1 MLVRCGPLVARLAVA
16 ALLVLASGCAWDGP
30 MSTVVRG
37 SDFNRAILR
46 VYTIITWATG
56 IIGLVVF
63 VVLGYILMRFRRPPD
78 TRLPAQIRGNTLLEL
93 GWTIM
98 PAIVL
103 LVIAIPTIQIIF
115 RTQTQGA
122 PAGALRVTVR
132 AWQWWWEFRYP
143 DLDVV
148 TANELHL
155 PVGRSVVLELEGPDV
170 IHSFWVP
177 HLGGKRDVVP
187 GRHNR
192 IVLTPETPGLHWGQ
206 CAEFCGASHAN
217 MGMRVLVQP
226 AAEFD
231 AWVAGQKATPPE
243 PTGAA
248 ADGQA
253 IFAKSACVGC
263 HTIAGVSAGVLA
275 PNLTH
280 YGVSAFVFFLIGGIE
295 ALIIRLQLV
304 RPYNTLVDAPTYNAL
319 FTMHGTTMIFL
330 AIMPLNAAFFNYM
343 IPLMIGARDVAFPRL
358 NALSYWIFLAG
369 GLFLNLSWLVGTPP
383 DGGWFGYA
391 NLTTRQF
398 SPGLSIDFWMLSLQV
413 LGASSV
419 IAAINFIVTV
429 LNMRAPGMTLMRMPL
444 FVWMSL
450 VVQFLIVLAF
460 PPVTVGLIFLM
471 FDRFFGTHF
480 FDVAAGGDLHLWQHL
495 FWIFGHPEV
504 YILILPA
511 FGIVSEVLPTFARKP
526 LFAAP
531 VVIYSGALIGFFGF
545 GVWGHH
551 MFAAGMGPVADAAF
565 SIATMLIAIPTG
577 VKIFNWL
584 ATLWGGAI
592 RTTTALHFAVGL

>member
-1 MLVRCGPLVARLAVA
+1 MPVRSGPLVARLAVA
-16 ALLVLASGCAWDGP
+16 ALVVLASGCAWDGP

-46 VYTIITWATG
+46 VYTIITWATA
-56 IIGLVVF
+56 IIGVLVF
-63 VVLGYILMRFRRPPD
+63 VVLGYVLVRFRRPPD
-78 TRLPAQIRGNTLLEL
+78 TRLPAQIRGNTLMEL

-103 LVIAIPTIQIIF
+103 LVIAIPTIQIVF

-132 AWQWWWEFRYP
+132 AWQWWWEFRYR

-155 PVGRSVVLELEGPDV
+155 PVGRTVVLDLEGPDV

-248 ADGQA
+248 ADGKA
-253 IFAKSACVGC
+253 IFAKNACVGC

-280 YGVSAFVFFLIGGIE
+280 FGG
-295 ALIIRLQLV
+295 RS
-304 RPYNTLVDAPTYNAL
+304 TL
-319 FTMHGTTMIFL
+319 
-330 AIMPLNAAFFNYM
+330 
-343 IPLMIGARDVAFPRL
+343 
-358 NALSYWIFLAG
+358 
-369 GLFLNLSWLVGTPP
+369 
-383 DGGWFGYA
+383 
-391 NLTTRQF
+391 
-398 SPGLSIDFWMLSLQV
+398 
-413 LGASSV
+413 
-419 IAAINFIVTV
+419 
-429 LNMRAPGMTLMRMPL
+429 
-444 FVWMSL
+444 
-450 VVQFLIVLAF
+450 
-460 PPVTVGLIFLM
+460 
-471 FDRFFGTHF
+471 
-480 FDVAAGGDLHLWQHL
+480 
-495 FWIFGHPEV
+495 
-504 YILILPA
+504 
-511 FGIVSEVLPTFARKP
+511 
-526 LFAAP
+526 
-531 VVIYSGALIGFFGF
+531 
-545 GVWGHH
+545 
-551 MFAAGMGPVADAAF
+551 AAGMWPNTPDNVAAWVRDPQR
-565 SIATMLIAIPTG
+565 LKPG
-577 VKIFNWL
+577 VKMPDL
-584 ATLWGGAI
+584 GLTDEQAK
-592 RTTTALHFAVGL
+592 AVAAYLTGLK

>member
-46 VYTIITWATG
+46 VYTFITWATG

-192 IVLTPETPGLHWGQ
+192 IVLTPNTPDNV
-206 CAEFCGASHAN
+206 A
-217 MGMRVLVQP
+217 
-226 AAEFD
+226 
-231 AWVAGQKATPPE
+231 AWVRDPQRLKPGVKMPDLGLTEEQAKA
-243 PTGAA
+243 
-248 ADGQA
+248 
-253 IFAKSACVGC
+253 
-263 HTIAGVSAGVLA
+263 
-275 PNLTH
+275 
-280 YGVSAFVFFLIGGIE
+280 
-295 ALIIRLQLV
+295 
-304 RPYNTLVDAPTYNAL
+304 
-319 FTMHGTTMIFL
+319 
-330 AIMPLNAAFFNYM
+330 
-343 IPLMIGARDVAFPRL
+343 
-358 NALSYWIFLAG
+358 
-369 GLFLNLSWLVGTPP
+369 
-383 DGGWFGYA
+383 
-391 NLTTRQF
+391 
-398 SPGLSIDFWMLSLQV
+398 
-413 LGASSV
+413 
-419 IAAINFIVTV
+419 
-429 LNMRAPGMTLMRMPL
+429 
-444 FVWMSL
+444 
-450 VVQFLIVLAF
+450 
-460 PPVTVGLIFLM
+460 
-471 FDRFFGTHF
+471 
-480 FDVAAGGDLHLWQHL
+480 VAAYL
-495 FWIFGHPEV
+495 
-504 YILILPA
+504 
-511 FGIVSEVLPTFARKP
+511 
-526 LFAAP
+526 
-531 VVIYSGALIGFFGF
+531 
-545 GVWGHH
+545 
-551 MFAAGMGPVADAAF
+551 
-565 SIATMLIAIPTG
+565 TG
-577 VKIFNWL
+577 LK
-584 ATLWGGAI
+584 
-592 RTTTALHFAVGL
+592 